1 MSRSIRSA
9 LRLRSTVA
17 MAEDPNSGDEWP
29 PAAARL
35 QGILWRVERHLLAG
49 DYVHAAVA
57 LDDARGLG
65 EQGLVAGLRHL
76 AAAGYRADKGDLDRA
91 RRQLGHARRRLAP
104 FLPEAHEVEIAPLFE
119 ALESAH
125 RELAQP

>member
-17 MAEDPNSGDEWP
+17 MAEDPNSADEWP

-65 EQGLVAGLRHL
+65 EQELLAGLRHL
-76 AAAGYRADKGDLDRA
+76 AAAGHRAQQGEFDRA
-91 RRQLGHARRRLAP
+91 RRQLERARRRLAP
-104 FLPEAHEVEIAPLFE
+104 LRPEAAGVEIAPLFE
-119 ALESAH
+119 AL
-125 RELAQP
+125 

>member
-1 MSRSIRSA
+1 M
-9 LRLRSTVA
+9 
-17 MAEDPNSGDEWP
+17 SGDPTFEEEWP
-29 PAAARL
+29 PAEARL
-35 QGILWRVERHLLAG
+35 RGILWRVERHLLAG

-65 EQGLVAGLRHL
+65 EQELLAGLRHL
-76 AAAGYRADKGDLDRA
+76 AAAGYRAQQGEFDRA
-91 RRQLGHARRRLAP
+91 RRQLERARRRLER
-104 FLPEAHEVEIAPLFE
+104 FRPEACEVEIDPLFE

>member
-17 MAEDPNSGDEWP
+17 MPEDPNSGEEWP
-29 PAAARL
+29 PPGARL

-65 EQGLVAGLRHL
+65 EPQLVGGLRHL
-76 AAAGYRADKGDLDRA
+76 AAAGHKAQEGDLTRA
-91 RRQLGHARRRLAP
+91 RRQLEHARRRLAP
-104 FLPEAHEVEIAPLFE
+104 YAPEALEVEIAPLFE
-119 ALESAH
+119 ALES
-125 RELAQP
+125 